1 MQPALWN
8 PLREMDDFF
17 SSLRRSMGRG
27 SPALSG
33 DGELSSWAPAV
44 DISETD
50 KEFLVKGELPG
61 VSKDDVSIELHN
73 GVLTLSGER
82 RYEKEDKGEKYHRIE
97 RAYGSFSRSFSVPDN
112 VEEKGIKAE
121 FKDGVITVHLPKM
134 EKSAPAGKKIPV
146 S

>member
-8 PLREMDDFF
+8 PFREMDDFF
-17 SSLRRSMGRG
+17 SSLRRSFGHG
-27 SPALSG
+27 VPALSG
-33 DGELSSWAPAV
+33 DGELANWSPAV

-61 VSKDDVSIELHN
+61 VKREDVTVELHN

-82 RYEKEDKGEKYHRIE
+82 RYEKEDKDEKHHRIE

-112 VEEKGIKAE
+112 VDEAAIRAD
-121 FKDGVITVHLPKM
+121 FKDGVITVHLPKTD
-134 EKSAPAGKKIPV
+134 KKTPTGTKIPV
-146 S
+146 N